1 MSAAAPNPNNLLMLA
16 VIGIGAYWLMTQR
29 AVAQQRYA
37 TMPAASQSNTA
48 ALINAGG
55 SLLSKLIGSGTASRS
70 TYNPVNWASTDG
82 RYNDMPVY
90 SDGVAANNPYAS
102 TYDWWTAN
110 GSGGD

>member
-16 VIGIGAYWLMTQR
+16 VIGIGAYWLMTR
-29 AVAQQRYA
+29 RVMAQPQYTTR
-37 TMPAASQSNTA
+37 PQSNANNTA

-55 SLLSKLIGSGTASRS
+55 NLLSKLIGSGGSRG
-70 TYNPVNWASTDG
+70 TYSPQNWASTDG
-82 RYNDMPVY
+82 RYNDMPIY

-102 TYDWWTAN
+102 PYDWWTAN